1 MYRAGLKFLDV
12 DPKPATSINLA
23 YPPPV
28 NKPRRRGPIKVK
40 VTVEVL
46 EHAALSAS
54 TGRVDRWQHW
64 SESIGSR

>member
-12 DPKPATSINLA
+12 DPTPATSINLA

-46 EHAALSAS
+46 EHAAALGKHRAS
-54 TGRVDRWQHW
+54 
-64 SESIGSR
+64 